1 MKNHLSTLPSIGAGG
16 RFSPLGMLASWD
28 CSTRSEELS
37 TVELAL
43 FQLAGIR
50 THRQQKDKRT
60 KTYRLMS
67 PLGVFPAMRFFQ
79 DSAHSWITSRAYLKN
94 IAVNVDSPLT
104 TDRDGTHFL
113 FLHSPEKANW
123 FSGFP
128 SGIL

>member
-60 KTYRLMS
+60 KNLQVDVT
-67 PLGVFPAMRFFQ
+67 LGGLSSNEVFPRL
-79 DSAHSWITSRAYLKN
+79 SALMD
-94 IAVNVDSPLT
+94 NVKSVPK
-104 TDRDGTHFL
+104 
-113 FLHSPEKANW
+113 EY
-123 FSGFP
+123 SG
-128 SGIL
+128 